1 MEILDSIIDLME
13 NLQAEIEAYNEKPTK
28 AVSLRIRKLTQQLGN
43 QGKFARAELI
53 AADKEGY

>member
-1 MEILDSIIDLME
+1 MNLTK

-28 AVSLRIRKLTQQLGN
+28 TVSLRIRKLTQQLGN

-53 AADKEGY
+53 AADKKGY